1 MIGDRHSLGGRIWR
15 KALLE
20 PERILEGGSGRRAS
34 GMQLT
39 SEGLGQRQ
47 ESRESWRAPWGC
59 RRKGAEQE
67 RSSRRGRTQ
76 GCGMR
81 VSWWGKGCFLF

>member
-47 ESRESWRAPWGC
+47 ESRGSWRAPWGC
-59 RRKGAEQE
+59 RRRELS
-67 RSSRRGRTQ
+67 RSAPPGEAGHRA
-76 GCGMR
+76 
-81 VSWWGKGCFLF
+81 VA